1 MARCGQTALEDRDAQ
16 AYAGIGCCFGLRHAG
31 QIAAQ
36 RAQIIGVIAAGKNR
50 HTRGSSRSRHL
61 AVETR
66 GYGAFLVADQVGIV
80 GQRHIDRCFH
90 VSGDAR
96 KVGGCLQIL
105 RRLAHQPN
113 VCFAR
118 GDQIGL
124 DAAQLALRQRKP
136 RLRLGDVG
144 PRKVADLEP
153 VAGRLRVD
161 RQHFD
166 LIAREGH
173 QRLAAKHVHIGGDD
187 LAEDRTFGCTQIGL
201 SGRNALLRCLQGV
214 LDGATRIDRY
224 F

>member
-1 MARCGQTALEDRDAQ
+1 M
-16 AYAGIGCCFGLRHAG
+16 RHAG

-96 KVGGCLQIL
+96 KVGGGLQIL
-105 RRLAHQPN
+105 RRLAHQPD
-113 VCFAR
+113 VCFA
-118 GDQIGL
+118 GADQVRPRAFQI
-124 DAAQLALRQRKP
+124 ALRQREP
-136 RLRLGDVG
+136 GLRLRHVG
-144 PRKVADLEP
+144 AREIAYFEP
-153 VAGRLRVD
+153 VARGPKID
-161 RQHFD
+161 AQDFD
-166 LIAREGH
+166 LIGR
-173 QRLAAKHVHIGGDD
+173 QRHDRFVAQDVHVSGDD